1 VTLTVADLAAAD
13 LASEL
18 RARGLRD
25 VDDST
30 LARALYSSDASLYRV
45 IPEAVVKVSHT
56 EELLAVHEAS
66 RALGVPVTLRGAGTS
81 IAGNAV
87 GPGIVVD
94 TRGFNRVLEI
104 DPDARTARVQP
115 GVVHAD
121 LQRAAAPY
129 GLRFGPDPSTHPRCT
144 IGGMIGNNACGS
156 RALGYGRTVDNVEA
170 MDVIFGN
177 GERATFGAGLGGFE
191 ARSART
197 STTGDP
203 RTSTTGQD
211 RASTG
216 EGTAG
221 LLAGIADA
229 NLAHIRTEF
238 GRFGRQVSGYSLE
251 HLLPERRRI
260 ERFLVGSEGSL
271 ATVLEATVR
280 LVTDEPGRLLLVLG
294 YPSMAE
300 AADAVPALLAA
311 APGRLIACEG
321 MDARIVELVRA
332 KAGSAVPEL
341 PKGGGWLMAEV
352 AGSDARE
359 VTDRLAA
366 AGGAIDT
373 RLVTNTAEAAA
384 LWRIREDGAGLAGRS
399 LATPAYSGWEDAAV
413 PPEHL
418 GAWLRDFE
426 EILAAYGLQGIPY
439 GHFGDGCIHCR
450 IDFPFEA
457 GRPESA
463 KVFRDFMTACAVKLK
478 DYRGTL
484 SGEHGDGRVRGEM
497 LKFMYDETSLDL
509 FRQVKA
515 VCDPDDLMNPGIIT
529 APDGGPASI
538 TDDLRPVRPRSK
550 PRAALRLIHDDGDL
564 GAAVHRCTGVGK
576 CVAPKTTGVMCP
588 SYLATKEEK
597 DSTRGR
603 SRVLQ
608 EALDGGL
615 VKGLAD
621 PAVGEALDLCLA
633 CKGCASDCPSGID
646 MATYKSE
653 SLYQKHT
660 VGRVRRPRSHFFLG
674 QLPKW
679 ARLAA
684 PFAVVINLLM
694 KLPPF
699 AALAKW
705 AAGIDQRRSVPTFAT
720 QTLRKADAEG
730 FEARSART
738 STSGRGSART
748 STSGPDSARTST
760 SGPDSARTSTSGPD
774 SAPTSTS
781 GPDSARTSTTGPA
794 VEVRGAQATSL
805 ETTGPETP
813 DVWIWA
819 DSFTDHFF
827 PRSGLGAIRYLE
839 AQGLSVKVI
848 QDDACCGL
856 TWVTT
861 GQLDRAK
868 QIMGRTVRTLA
879 PYIASGVPVIGLE
892 PSCTATLRSDA
903 LELSDAPEA
912 RTVAEGI
919 LTFAELVA
927 KLDLPLP
934 DLSGIEVVAQPHC
947 HQSAVLGWNVDQQL
961 LERAGATVTK
971 VAGCCG
977 LAGNFGVEQGHYEV
991 SVAVAET
998 HLLPAVRSQP
1008 DAVVLADGMSCRVQL
1023 DDLADVPTMHLAELF
1038 ASRM

>member
-1 VTLTVADLAAAD
+1 MRRVTLTAFDLV
-13 LASEL
+13 SEL
-18 RARGLRD
+18 RARGLRE

-45 IPEAVVKVSHT
+45 IPQAVVKARHADD
-56 EELLAVHEAS
+56 LLAVHDAS
-66 RALGVPVTLRGAGTS
+66 RTLGVPITLRGAGTS
-81 IAGNAV
+81 ITGNAV

-94 TRGFNRVLEI
+94 TRGFNRVLDI
-104 DPDARTARVQP
+104 DPEARTARVEP

-170 MDVIFGN
+170 LEVVFGN
-177 GERATFGAGLGGFE
+177 GETARLSPGDVSSATG
-191 ARSART
+191 RR
-197 STTGDP
+197 
-203 RTSTTGQD
+203 
-211 RASTG
+211 
-216 EGTAG
+216 
-221 LLAGIADA
+221 LAAIADA
-229 NLAHIRTEF
+229 HLAHVRTEF

-260 ERFLVGSEGSL
+260 DRFLVGSEGSL

-321 MDARIVELVRA
+321 MDARIVDLVRA
-332 KAGSAVPEL
+332 KGSAVPEL
-341 PKGGGWLMAEV
+341 PKGGGWLFAEV
-352 AGSDARE
+352 AGADAGE

-366 AGGAIDT
+366 AGGALAT
-373 RLVTNTAEAAA
+373 RLVTDPAEAAA

-399 LATPAYSGWEDAAV
+399 LETPAYSGWEDAAV

-418 GAWLRDFE
+418 GSWLRDFE
-426 EILAAYGLQGIPY
+426 EILTAHGLQGIPY

-463 KVFRDFMTACAVKLK
+463 KVFRDFMTACAHKLRE
-478 DYRGTL
+478 YHGTL
-484 SGEHGDGRVRGEM
+484 SGEHGDGRVRGE
-497 LKFMYDETSLDL
+497 LLQFMYDDTSLDL
-509 FRQVKA
+509 FRQVKT
-515 VCDPDDLMNPGIIT
+515 VCDPDNLMNPGIIT
-529 APDGGPASI
+529 APDAGPASI

-576 CVAPKTTGVMCP
+576 CVAPKTSGVMCP
-588 SYLATKEEK
+588 SYLATKDEK

-608 EALDGGL
+608 EALDGAL

-633 CKGCASDCPSGID
+633 CKGCSSDCPSGID

-653 SLYQKHT
+653 ALYQKHT
-660 VGRVRRPRSHFFLG
+660 VGKVRRPRSHFFLG

-684 PFAVVINLLM
+684 PFAVLLNM
-694 KLPPF
+694 LMNVPPF
-699 AALAKW
+699 AALAKRM
-705 AAGIDQRRSVPTFAT
+705 AGLDQRRSVPRFAEK
-720 QTLRKADAEG
+720 TLRRAAG
-730 FEARSART
+730 A
-738 STSGRGSART
+738 
-748 STSGPDSARTST
+748 GPAA
-760 SGPDSARTSTSGPD
+760 G
-774 SAPTSTS
+774 
-781 GPDSARTSTTGPA
+781 TTGVVAPA
-794 VEVRGAQATSL
+794 DQ
-805 ETTGPETP
+805 TP

-827 PRSGLGAIRYLE
+827 PRSGLAAIRYLE
-839 AQGLSVKVI
+839 AQGLRVKVI

-856 TWVTT
+856 TWITT

-868 QIMGRTVRTLA
+868 TIVGRTVRTLA
-879 PYIASGVPVIGLE
+879 PYVASGIPVVGLE

-903 LELSDAPEA
+903 VELSSAPEA
-912 RTVAEGI
+912 QLVADGL
-919 LTFAELVA
+919 LTFAELVTR
-927 KLDLPLP
+927 LDLEVP
-934 DLSGIEVVAQPHC
+934 DLRGIEVVAQPHC
-947 HQSAVLGWNVDQQL
+947 HQSAVLGWEVDQAL
-961 LERAGATVTK
+961 LQRAGATVTK

-977 LAGNFGVEQGHYEV
+977 LAGNFGVEEGHYEV

-1038 ASRM
+1038 ASKIER

>member
-1 VTLTVADLAAAD
+1 MTVTAAV

-18 RARGLRD
+18 RSRGLRE
-25 VDDST
+25 VDDSP

-45 IPEAVVKVSHT
+45 VPQAVVTARHV
-56 EELLAVHEAS
+56 EDLLAVHDAS
-66 RALGVPVTLRGAGTS
+66 RALGVPITLRGAGTS

-94 TRGFNRVLEI
+94 TRAFNRVLEI
-104 DPDARTARVQP
+104 DPDARTARVEP

-121 LQRAAAPY
+121 LQRAATPY

-170 MDVIFGN
+170 LDVIFGN
-177 GERATFGAGLGGFE
+177 GERAQLG
-191 ARSART
+191 RSGN
-197 STTGDP
+197 STATE
-203 RTSTTGQD
+203 GQLTVS
-211 RASTG
+211 RL
-216 EGTAG
+216 E
-221 LLAGIADA
+221 GIADA
-229 NLAHIRTEF
+229 HLAHIRTEF

-251 HLLPERRRI
+251 HLLPERRRVD
-260 ERFLVGSEGSL
+260 RFLVGTEGSL

-280 LVTDEPGRLLLVLG
+280 LVTDEPGKLLLVLG
-294 YPSMAE
+294 YPTMAE

-321 MDARIVELVRA
+321 MDARIVEFVRA
-332 KAGSAVPEL
+332 EGGAVPEL
-341 PKGGGWLMAEV
+341 PKGAGWLFAEV
-352 AGSDARE
+352 AGADARD

-366 AGGAIDT
+366 AGGALET
-373 RLVTNTAEAAA
+373 RLVTDPAEAAA

-399 LATPAYSGWEDAAV
+399 LPTPAYSGWEDAAV
-413 PPEHL
+413 PPQHL

-426 EILAAYGLQGIPY
+426 ELLTAHGLQGIPY

-457 GRPESA
+457 GTPQSA
-463 KVFRDFMTACAVKLK
+463 QVFRDFMTACAHKLR

-484 SGEHGDGRVRGEM
+484 SGEHGDGRVRGE
-497 LKFMYDETSLDL
+497 LLQFMYDETSLDL
-509 FRQVKA
+509 FRQAKA
-515 VCDPDDLMNPGIIT
+515 VCDPDNLMNPGIIT
-529 APDGGPASI
+529 APDGSGPASI
-538 TDDLRPVRPRSK
+538 TDDLRPVRPQHK
-550 PRAALRLIHDDGDL
+550 PRTALRLVHDHGDL

-576 CVAPKTTGVMCP
+576 CVAPRTGGVMCP
-588 SYLATKEEK
+588 SYLATAQEK

-603 SRVLQ
+603 ARVLQ

-615 VKGLAD
+615 LSGLAD

-633 CKGCASDCPSGID
+633 CKGCSSDCPSGVD

-653 SLYQKHT
+653 TLYQKHT
-660 VGRVRRPRSHFFLG
+660 VAGVRRPRSHTFLG
-674 QLPKW
+674 RLPQW

-684 PFAVVINLLM
+684 PFAVVVNVLM
-694 KLPPF
+694 KVPPF

-705 AAGIDQRRSVPTFAT
+705 MAGIDQRRSVPRFAT
-720 QTLRKADAEG
+720 RTLRRAARGLDA
-730 FEARSART
+730 ASA
-738 STSGRGSART
+738 
-748 STSGPDSARTST
+748 
-760 SGPDSARTSTSGPD
+760 
-774 SAPTSTS
+774 SAPAGSTGS
-781 GPDSARTSTTGPA
+781 ERVD
-794 VEVRGAQATSL
+794 
-805 ETTGPETP
+805 TP

-827 PRSGLGAIRYLE
+827 PRSGLAAIRYLE

-848 QDDACCGL
+848 KDDACCGL

-861 GQLDRAK
+861 GQLDQAK
-868 QIMGRTVRTLA
+868 AIMGRTVRTLA
-879 PYIASGVPVIGLE
+879 PYVASGVPVVGLE

-903 LELSDAPEA
+903 LELSEAPEA
-912 RTVAEGI
+912 ETVAHGI
-919 LTFAELVA
+919 LTFAELVTR
-927 KLDLPLP
+927 LDLPVP
-934 DLSGIEVVAQPHC
+934 DLSGVEVVAQPHC
-947 HQSAVLGWNVDQQL
+947 HQSAVLGWTADQAL

-998 HLLPAVRSQP
+998 HLLPAVRSHP
-1008 DAVVLADGMSCRVQL
+1008 DAIVLADGMSCRVQL
-1023 DDLADVPTMHLAELF
+1023 DDLAQVPTMHLAELF
-1038 ASRM
+1038 ASRLEA

>member
-1 VTLTVADLAAAD
+1 VNRSLIVNPMTFSGATAWPGARAALGAEELAA
-13 LASEL
+13 EL

-45 IPEAVVKVSHT
+45 IPQAVVKARHVDD
-56 EELLAVHEAS
+56 LLAVHEAS
-66 RALGVPVTLRGAGTS
+66 RALGVPITLRGAGTS

-104 DPDARTARVQP
+104 DPDARTARVEP

-170 MDVIFGN
+170 LDVVFGN
-177 GERATFGAGLGGFE
+177 GERVSLGGDSGGFE

-197 STTGDP
+197 STTGGP
-203 RTSTTGQD
+203 ATVERLG
-211 RASTG
+211 A
-216 EGTAG
+216 
-221 LLAGIADA
+221 IADA
-229 NLAHIRTEF
+229 NLAHVRTEF

-251 HLLPERRRI
+251 HLLPERRRVD
-260 ERFLVGSEGSL
+260 RFLVGSEGSL

-321 MDARIVELVRA
+321 LDARIVELVRA
-332 KAGSAVPEL
+332 KGSAVPEL
-341 PKGGGWLMAEV
+341 PKGGGWLFAEV
-352 AGSDARE
+352 AGADARE

-366 AGGAIDT
+366 VGGALAT
-373 RLVTNTAEAAA
+373 RLVTNEAEAAA

-399 LATPAYSGWEDAAV
+399 LETPAYSGWEDAAV

-418 GAWLRDFE
+418 GAWLRDFD
-426 EILAAYGLQGIPY
+426 EILAAHGLQGIPY

-457 GRPESA
+457 GQPESA
-463 KVFRDFMTACAVKLK
+463 KVFRDFMTACAHKLRE
-478 DYRGTL
+478 YRGTL
-484 SGEHGDGRVRGEM
+484 SGEHGDGRVRGE
-497 LKFMYDETSLDL
+497 LLQFMYDETSLDL
-509 FRQVKA
+509 FRQAKA
-515 VCDPDDLMNPGIIT
+515 VCDPENLMNPGIIT

-550 PRAALRLIHDDGDL
+550 PRAALRLLHDDGDL

-576 CVAPKTTGVMCP
+576 CVAPKTNGVMCP
-588 SYLATKEEK
+588 SYLATKDEK

-608 EALDGGL
+608 EALDGAL
-615 VKGLAD
+615 VKGLSD

-633 CKGCASDCPSGID
+633 CKGCSSDCPSGID

-653 SLYQKHT
+653 ALYQKHT
-660 VGRVRRPRSHFFLG
+660 VDKVRRPRSHFFLG
-674 QLPKW
+674 QLPRW

-684 PFAVVINLLM
+684 PFAVLVNMLM
-694 KLPPF
+694 KVPPF
-699 AALAKW
+699 AAIAKRM
-705 AAGIDQRRSVPTFAT
+705 AGLDQRRSVPRFAER
-720 QTLRKADAEG
+720 TLRRAAE
-730 FEARSART
+730 APRSR
-738 STSGRGSART
+738 
-748 STSGPDSARTST
+748 DSLGTAVT
-760 SGPDSARTSTSGPD
+760 
-774 SAPTSTS
+774 APV
-781 GPDSARTSTTGPA
+781 D
-794 VEVRGAQATSL
+794 VQ
-805 ETTGPETP
+805 P

-827 PRSGLGAIRYLE
+827 PRSGLAAIRYLE
-839 AQGLSVKVI
+839 AQGLRVKVI

-856 TWVTT
+856 TWITT
-861 GQLDRAK
+861 GQLDKAK
-868 QIMGRTVRTLA
+868 SIVGRTVRTLA
-879 PYIASGVPVIGLE
+879 PYITSGVPVVGLE

-903 LELSDAPEA
+903 VELSSSPEA
-912 RTVAEGI
+912 QLVADGL
-919 LTFAELVA
+919 LTFAELVTRLD
-927 KLDLPLP
+927 LDLP
-934 DLSGIEVVAQPHC
+934 DLRGVEVVAQPHC
-947 HQSAVLGWNVDQQL
+947 HQSAVLGWNVDQAL
-961 LERAGATVTK
+961 LQRAGATVTK

-977 LAGNFGVEQGHYEV
+977 LAGNFGVEEGHYEV

-1023 DDLADVPTMHLAELF
+1023 DDLADIPTMHLAELF
-1038 ASRM
+1038 ASRIEG